1 VPDSI
6 RLHADLPEHVLDY
19 SSKELETED
28 LVIRTLPNDTS
39 FGFREYTNAEF
50 RLAMRVV
57 LMGRDRTSLHRPQF
71 CLTGQGWAINQSLS
85 REATVKVEQPFAY
98 ELPIVALMASRTV
111 NADGQSQLLSGVY
124 VYWYVADDA
133 MSAST
138 LGIERMWWMAS
149 KLLRTGV
156 LQRWAYI
163 SCFASCAPG
172 QESATF
178 DRLKSFI
185 SAAVP
190 QFQLYPRP
198 LTTSALPP
206 GPPASIPSL
215 ERIHASAEPA
225 PSKAPGTF

>member
-1 VPDSI
+1 
-6 RLHADLPEHVLDY
+6 LHADLPERLLDY
-19 SSKELETED
+19 SSEELETED

-39 FGFREYTNAEF
+39 FGFRRYQNADGF
-50 RLAMRVV
+50 YLDMRVV

-71 CLTGQGWAINQSLS
+71 CLTGQGWEINQSLS
-85 REATVKVEQPFAY
+85 KETTVKVEQPFAY
-98 ELPIVALMASRTV
+98 ELPIVALMTSATM
-111 NADGQSQLLSGVY
+111 NIDGQSQLRSGVY

-138 LGIERMWWMAS
+138 SGIERMWWMAT

-163 SCFASCAPG
+163 SCFAPCAPG
-172 QESATF
+172 QEAATF
-178 DRLKSFI
+178 ERLKRFI

-198 LTTSALPP
+198 LEKLALAPESTV
-206 GPPASIPSL
+206 SIATL
-215 ERIHASAEPA
+215 EDIHALTEPA
-225 PSKAPGTF
+225 QSKSPETF